1 MRRTIMITAAA
12 AAVVLSPEIAYAQN
26 GTGAAPTKT
35 WSSQL
40 GISTVVMP
48 TYAGSNRYR
57 TRVFPIFALEFKE
70 RVYVGGAMGG
80 TGAGTGLYVVRNP
93 TLSWSAGISG
103 APERKESHGDGL
115 AGMGRRGGATFAA
128 TDASYKFGSI
138 LAGAGVQVGL
148 GGSEGSTASLNLST
162 KKVYGRRWIAGL
174 STGATFANSE
184 NMAYDFGVSPV
195 QAGRR
200 QSLIASGD
208 SRLHA
213 DEGVAYMPKEGLKQ
227 ANVSTSLGYMLTPR
241 TSVMGFAMG
250 TRLGKEAA
258 ESPLAR
264 QRNSIVGGLGIA
276 FGI

>member
-1 MRRTIMITAAA
+1 MRRTIILTAAA
-12 AAVVLSPEIAYAQN
+12 VALVPELAYAQN
-26 GTGAAPTKT
+26 GTGSAPQKT
-35 WSSQL
+35 WTSQI
-40 GISTVVMP
+40 GISTVAMP

-93 TLSWSAGISG
+93 AFSWSAGISG

-115 AGMGRRGGATFAA
+115 AGMGRRSGATFAA
-128 TDASYKFGSI
+128 SDASYKLGSV

-148 GGSEGSTASLNLST
+148 GGSEGSTASINLST
-162 KKVYGRRWIAGL
+162 QKVYGRRWMAGL

-184 NMAYDFGVSPV
+184 NMTYDFGVSPV
-195 QAGRR
+195 QAARR
-200 QSLIASGD
+200 QSLIDGGD
-208 SRLHA
+208 SRLDA
-213 DEGVAYMPKEGLKQ
+213 DEGIAYAPKEGLKQ
-227 ANVSTSLGYMLTPR
+227 ATLSTSLGYLLTPR
-241 TSVMGFAMG
+241 TSLMGFAMG

-258 ESPLAR
+258 ASPLAR
-264 QRNSIVGGLGIA
+264 QRNGLVAGVGIA